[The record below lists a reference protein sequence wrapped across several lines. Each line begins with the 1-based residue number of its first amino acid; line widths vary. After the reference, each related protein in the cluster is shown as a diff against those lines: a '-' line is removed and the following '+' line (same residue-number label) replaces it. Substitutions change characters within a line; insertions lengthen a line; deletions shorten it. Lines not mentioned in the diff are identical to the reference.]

1 MSRSVRTVLIGGAF
15 VLAASS
21 AATLR
26 TAAFPL
32 LQGPALSVS
41 HQADQ
46 DAARRAK
53 PIAGQTI
60 FRFDTFDD
68 EQLWT
73 NVLRMHEAIP
83 TVNPVIALAV
93 GLKVDVDAL
102 PPALIAALEAG
113 QVDLTDPAVTIELLR
128 VNAVVGIIGKVDA
141 LGQLTSIGTT
151 CALCHSTVD
160 NSFTTGIGKRLD
172 GWPNRDLNVGAILGL
187 SPRAGSYAQDR
198 VQHVGTRQIRSTTP
212 CVRRH
217 EHYPADYSAG

>member
-1 MSRSVRTVLIGGAF
+1 MPGSVRIALIGWAF
-15 VLAASS
+15 VLAADS
-21 AATLR
+21 AATLH
-26 TAAFPL
+26 TAASPP

-46 DAARRAK
+46 EAARRAK
-53 PIAGQTI
+53 PISGQNI
-60 FRFDTFDD
+60 FRFDTFND

-83 TVNPVIALAV
+83 SVNPVTALAV

-102 PPALIAALEAG
+102 PPALIAALQAG

-128 VNAVVGIIGKVDA
+128 LNAVVGIIGKVDD

-160 NSFTTGIGKRLD
+160 DSFTAGIRKRLD
-172 GWPNRDLNVGAILGL
+172 GWPNRDPQCRCDSRPVT
-187 SPRAGSYAQDR
+187 RAGSRAQDR
-198 VQHVGTRQIRSTTP
+198 VQHVGTRQIRSTPP

-217 EHYPADYSAG
+217 EHYSADYSAG